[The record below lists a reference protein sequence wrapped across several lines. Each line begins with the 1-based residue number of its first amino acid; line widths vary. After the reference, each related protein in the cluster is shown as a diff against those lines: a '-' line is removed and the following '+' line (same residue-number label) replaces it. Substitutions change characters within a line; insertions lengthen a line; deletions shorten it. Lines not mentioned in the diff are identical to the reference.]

1 MCSPTLLLGTAGTAA
16 TAGLYGAAA
25 VLPTAGLFGAAGA
38 FSFMTT
44 LSTLSTVFSVMSAFS
59 SGRQQQVVYEQS
71 AAIADYNVKVEEN
84 NAIVSEQAAHYE
96 ADVFDDKVRRLM
108 GRQSTMFA
116 KSGVVINQDTPLE
129 VSVADAEE
137 AAVERLAILYQGD
150 VAAAASRAGARG
162 QQFRADAARGNVRA
176 TGTAT
181 MINVGT
187 ALAGGVAS
195 HSRRYGSLL
204 A

>member
-1 MCSPTLLLGTAGTAA
+1 MS
-16 TAGLYGAAA
+16 
-25 VLPTAGLFGAAGA
+25 
-38 FSFMTT
+38 T
-44 LSTLSTVFSVMSAFS
+44 LSTLGTVFSVVSAFS
-59 SGRQQQVVYEQS
+59 SGRQQQAQYDQS

-84 NAIVSEQAAHYE
+84 NAIASEQAALYE

-108 GRQSTMFA
+108 GRQTTAYA

-129 VSVADAEE
+129 VSVADAED

-150 VAAAASRAGARG
+150 VAAEASRAGARG
-162 QQFRADAARGNVRA
+162 QQFRADAARANARA

-181 MINVGT
+181 LINAGT
-187 ALAGGVAS
+187 AFAKGVSS

-204 A
+204 T

>member
-1 MCSPTLLLGTAGTAA
+1 MLGSAAVAA
-16 TAGLYGAAA
+16 TGTG
-25 VLPTAGLFGAAGA
+25 VTAGLFGVGGA
-38 FSFMTT
+38 FSIMST
-44 LSTLSTVFSVMSAFS
+44 LSTLGTVFSVFSAVS
-59 SGRQQQVVYEQS
+59 SGRQQQAQYDQT

-84 NAIVSEQAAHYE
+84 NAIASEQAALYE
-96 ADVFDDKVRRLM
+96 ADVFDDQVRRLM
-108 GRQSTMFA
+108 SRQSTAFA

-129 VSVADAEE
+129 VSVADAED

-162 QQFRADAARGNVRA
+162 QQFRADAARANARA

-187 ALAGGVAS
+187 AFARGVS
-195 HSRRYGSLL
+195 SYSRRYGSLI

>member
-1 MCSPTLLLGTAGTAA
+1 MCPTIMLGSAAVAATGTAA
-16 TAGLYGAAA
+16 TAGL
-25 VLPTAGLFGAAGA
+25 FGTAGA
-38 FSFMTT
+38 FSIMST
-44 LSTLSTVFSVMSAFS
+44 LSTLGTAFSVISAFS
-59 SGRQQQVVYEQS
+59 SGRQQQAQYDQT

-84 NAIVSEQAAHYE
+84 NAIASEQAALYE

-108 GRQSTMFA
+108 GRQSTAFA

-129 VSVADAEE
+129 VSVADAED

-150 VAAAASRAGARG
+150 VAAEASRAGARG
-162 QQFRADAARGNVRA
+162 QQFRADAARANARA

-181 MINVGT
+181 MINAGT
-187 ALAGGVAS
+187 AFAKGVSS

-204 A
+204 T